1 MGVTTVA
8 WLWKFRRRRERGWVL
23 AILVLGIAC
32 LPLLPSGYTQRL
44 ATMVNAKADLTGSAQ
59 ARWQDTVAAIGY
71 VRENPLIGAG
81 IGQDILALNEV
92 RGLGWRSVHNV
103 YLQYAVDLGLPGA
116 ILFVVLL
123 GFCLS
128 SAASVE
134 RSGLG
139 EDLPALAAGVRI
151 SLVAFVAAACFHPAG
166 YHFYFFYIAGLAVSL
181 RLIASSIRPRA
192 ATATALRA
200 A

>member
-1 MGVTTVA
+1 V
-8 WLWKFRRRRERGWVL
+8 
-23 AILVLGIAC
+23 
-32 LPLLPSGYTQRL
+32 
-44 ATMVNAKADLTGSAQ
+44 
-59 ARWQDTVAAIGY
+59 
-71 VRENPLIGAG
+71 
-81 IGQDILALNEV
+81 
-92 RGLGWRSVHNV
+92 
-103 YLQYAVDLGLPGA
+103 

-134 RSGLG
+134 RSGLA

-151 SLVAFVAAACFHPAG
+151 SLVAFVAAAGFHPAG

-181 RLIASSIRPRA
+181 RLIAGSIRPRA
-192 ATATALRA
+192 ATATALPA